1 MPHRNLIIDTNNLA
15 FIMRHSKVKTPTN
28 LAHKESMIAEFIFLN
43 MLLFILSFAK
53 NNKIDS
59 LVICLEGTDVWRK
72 GIYPEYKANREYDED
87 AYYSEVLRGIDIF
100 QSYMRE
106 HTAATVLKHNK
117 MEADDLIA
125 VWCQMSEGVENVI
138 LSSDNDFIQL
148 TDDHTSCYSP
158 HVKDWLTADDVM
170 FSLFVKCIRG
180 DRNDNIRS
188 AYPRVRLTTLQE
200 AWEDSYKMINLLET
214 IMKDGKKVNDTLEF
228 NMKLIDLKSQPQ
240 QYRDEV
246 LEMIDSYAPGAYN
259 LFDTLRYLKNM
270 GLKDMEQNFKFSD
283 NVLKTKSVFNCN
295 K

>member
-1 MPHRNLIIDTNNLA
+1 MSHRNLIIDTNNLA
-15 FIMRHSKVKTPTN
+15 FIVRHSKVKTPTN
-28 LAHKESMIAEFIFLN
+28 LAHKETMVAEFIFLN
-43 MLLFILSFAK
+43 MLLFVLSFAK
-53 NNKIDS
+53 NNKMDS

-72 GIYPEYKANREYDED
+72 GIYPEYKANREYDDD
-87 AYYSEVLRGIDIF
+87 AYYPEVLRAIDIF

-106 HTAATVLKHNK
+106 YTAATVLKHNK

-148 TDDHTSCYSP
+148 TDDHTFCYSP

-188 AYPRVRLTTLQE
+188 AYPRVRLTKLQE

-214 IMKDGKKVNDTLEF
+214 VMDDGRKVNDALEF
-228 NMKLIDLKSQPQ
+228 NMTLIDLKAQPQ
-240 QYRDEV
+240 QHREDV
-246 LEMIDSYAPGAYN
+246 VEMIKSFVPGSYGM
-259 LFDTLRYLKNM
+259 FKTLKYLKQL
-270 GLKDMEQNFKFSD
+270 GLKDAENELKFSD
-283 NVLKTKSVFNCN
+283 RVLKTKSVFNCN